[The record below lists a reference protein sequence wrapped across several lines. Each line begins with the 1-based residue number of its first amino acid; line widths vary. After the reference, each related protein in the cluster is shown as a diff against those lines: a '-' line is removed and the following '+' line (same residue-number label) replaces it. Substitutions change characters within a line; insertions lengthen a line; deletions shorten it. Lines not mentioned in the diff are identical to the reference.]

1 MRGELYLSVCN
12 GASEELVKL
21 FLNGKIKFTDIDET
35 LLECLNAVTLEKE
48 EVTEDNIFWADK
60 IGRDFI
66 KEKMAL

>member
-1 MRGELYLSVCN
+1 MV
-12 GASEELVKL
+12 VKL